1 MRSVCAVSYL
11 LVLSEGLEARRLH
24 MVSPAAEPVV
34 AFYTNNTNNKRF
46 WSSTLHS
53 LSKNKPKP
61 LLNFIC
67 TIRHSNI
74 DTCKHCEPQWFNP
87 QRDFTGL
94 MFSRYNPDSIKLG
107 ESVTC
112 CRQQIQNEFI
122 FSKIYKNVS
131 VWTLTEH
138 MLKSIC
144 MSLNSVFID
153 VLHSIQTFLESI
165 LYNFHH
171 PRLWFNCLWSITSWS
186 HVWWLTLG
194 DFEVWPGDG
203 VFHNIWR
210 DGAHLPF

>member
-53 LSKNKPKP
+53 LSKNKPKS

-94 MFSRYNPDSIKLG
+94 MFSSWDNPDS
-107 ESVTC
+107 
-112 CRQQIQNEFI
+112 
-122 FSKIYKNVS
+122 
-131 VWTLTEH
+131 
-138 MLKSIC
+138 MLPSSNSERVYTFKKSIKMYRFEHELNIC
-144 MSLNSVFID
+144 WKVFACHWILFLLTFYTASKLFWNRSCIIFINPVCDWTVYEASLTD
-153 VLHSIQTFLESI
+153 T
-165 LYNFHH
+165 
-171 PRLWFNCLWSITSWS
+171 